1 MVNISRVWRFGLG
14 CLMTVALAGCA
25 APVKTAVPDAQEN
38 AKMLE
43 SAFQA
48 YGQGDCHNAI
58 AAFSELSRRAE
69 HPMTFNGLGLSYLQC
84 GQSHDAIAPL
94 EQAAVL
100 APSSPEIQANL
111 GTAFF
116 EAGELGKAEKAFKKA
131 LRLSSSLP
139 EALIGMAAIHLRQDE
154 PEEALK
160 MLSRIAGKEAALPE
174 VAYNR
179 ALAMQKM
186 GLMEDA
192 EKALRKYADAHLSD
206 AEAQNAL
213 GVVLLEN
220 GNLDEARSRLDTAIA
235 LKPEEGRFYYNRA
248 EVKKQQKQFAEAV
261 EDAGRAVVFA
271 PDMAAAWVNRGE
283 LRFLLED
290 DENACL
296 DLERACDL
304 GLCERLEV
312 YQKSGRCLT
321 GFGS

>member
-1 MVNISRVWRFGLG
+1 MENDEIVVIAALLEQMGLH
-14 CLMTVALAGCA
+14 TVA
-25 APVKTAVPDAQEN
+25 TAVAQ
-38 AKMLE
+38 A
-43 SAFQA
+43 
-48 YGQGDCHNAI
+48 DD
-58 AAFSELSRRAE
+58 RRAV
-69 HPMTFNGLGLSYLQC
+69 PVLIGDGKDLS
-84 GQSHDAIAPL
+84 G
-94 EQAAVL
+94 
-100 APSSPEIQANL
+100 
-111 GTAFF
+111 
-116 EAGELGKAEKAFKKA
+116 KKA
-131 LRLSSSLP
+131 VPTVTFLLGQ
-139 EALIGMAAIHLRQDE
+139 ALTDGFVQPFHGDTGAGTGKGDAAD
-154 PEEALK
+154 
-160 MLSRIAGKEAALPE
+160 G
-174 VAYNR
+174 
-179 ALAMQKM
+179 
-186 GLMEDA
+186 G
-192 EKALRKYADAHLSD
+192 

-220 GNLDEARSRLDTAIA
+220 GNLDEARGRLDTAIA